1 MTVRFVHGKSVK
13 KIGVQLE
20 KEKLG
25 KKWIC
30 PTTGKKFYDLNKEP
44 VKSPYTGELLE
55 IKSTED
61 LEKEKT
67 EENIPDTNN
76 KETSQISETD
86 DVKDTDN
93 AESDVEILDDSSEDS
108 IPEIE
113 DDNFSDDSEDS
124 DSNIDE
130 LEEFEI
136 DEEIDDDIEND
147 EFLEDNDDNSV
158 EDVIVSVKKNNEEVY
173 GGYSAAGRA
182 LASHARG
189 RRFEPA

>member
-1 MTVRFVHGKSVK
+1 MD
-13 KIGVQLE
+13 

-55 IKSTED
+55 VINTED
-61 LEKEKT
+61 LEKENEIILNADDKG
-67 EENIPDTNN
+67 N
-76 KETSQISETD
+76 SQISKKDE
-86 DVKDTDN
+86 VKDTDD
-93 AESDVEILDDSSEDS
+93 AESDIEILDDSAEDT

-113 DDNFSDDSEDS
+113 DDNFSDESENS

-136 DEEIDDDIEND
+136 DGEIDDDLDDD
-147 EFLEDNDDNSV
+147 EFLDNNDDNSV
-158 EDVIVSVKKNNEEVY
+158 EDVISSVKKNKEED
-173 GGYSAAGRA
+173 
-182 LASHARG
+182 
-189 RRFEPA
+189 

>member
-1 MTVRFVHGKSVK
+1 M
-13 KIGVQLE
+13 E

-44 VKSPYTGELLE
+44 VISPYTGEQLE
-55 IKSTED
+55 IINTEN

-67 EENIPDTNN
+67 EEIILENDD
-76 KETSQISETD
+76 KKTSEVSETD
-86 DVKDTDN
+86 EVKDIDN
-93 AESDVEILDDSSEDS
+93 VDNVDSDIEILDDNEEES
-108 IPEIE
+108 ITEIE

-136 DEEIDDDIEND
+136 DEEIDDDLDDE
-147 EFLEDNDDNSV
+147 EFLENNDDNSV
-158 EDVIVSVKKNNEEVY
+158 EDVIGSVKKNKEE
-173 GGYSAAGRA
+173 S
-182 LASHARG
+182 
-189 RRFEPA
+189 

>member
-67 EENIPDTNN
+67 EENILDTNN
-76 KETSQISETD
+76 KETSKISETD
-86 DVKDTDN
+86 EVKDAN
-93 AESDVEILDDSSEDS
+93 NSKSDIEIIDDSAEDS

-113 DDNFSDDSEDS
+113 DGNFSDNSEDS

-136 DEEIDDDIEND
+136 DEEIDDDLEND
-147 EFLEDNDDNSV
+147 EFLDDSDDNSV
-158 EDVIVSVKKNNEEVY
+158 EEVIGSVKKNNEED
-173 GGYSAAGRA
+173 
-182 LASHARG
+182 
-189 RRFEPA
+189 